1 MVSTSR
7 IPANAY
13 KLQIYS
19 MQSLPLLYKNKPLK
33 QNRLKQNTKTILKI
47 WSDETSLFK
56 QKIIFFAMNP
66 NIVKNS
72 A

>member
-47 WSDETSLFK
+47 
-56 QKIIFFAMNP
+56 
-66 NIVKNS
+66 
-72 A
+72 